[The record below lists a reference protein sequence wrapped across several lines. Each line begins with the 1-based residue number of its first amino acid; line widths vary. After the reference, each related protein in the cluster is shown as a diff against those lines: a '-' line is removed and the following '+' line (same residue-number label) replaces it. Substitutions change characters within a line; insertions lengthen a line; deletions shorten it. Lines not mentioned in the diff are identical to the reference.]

1 MRLPLKRITL
11 LLLALC
17 MIVSIVA
24 CGATTSNQSEASP
37 PVDQTPNVEVSED
50 VGNSEGDQPIAPTP
64 PPEASD
70 DQPLPSDA
78 PEQNSNEPSLAF
90 VQMNRVEMHFHIVQ
104 EAFFHLHSPKN
115 AAFLPIAIISISSC
129 LRVYWFVPHHCP
141 I

>member
-1 MRLPLKRITL
+1 MKLPFKRITI

-17 MIVSIVA
+17 MLVGIVA

-37 PVDQTPNVEVSED
+37 PVDQTPNFEVSED

-78 PEQNSNEPSLAF
+78 PEQNSDEPEEQPPANSDKPDVGRPQF
-90 VQMNRVEMHFHIVQ
+90 
-104 EAFFHLHSPKN
+104 
-115 AAFLPIAIISISSC
+115 
-129 LRVYWFVPHHCP
+129 
-141 I
+141 